1 MTGVLEAAEV
11 MALGPRGA
19 VTALRE
25 ALRGGLDPD
34 AGVPRTIVDLAHG
47 QSLFMPAE
55 HGDWFGVKV
64 VNVAPENPSLGEERI
79 NGLFLLHD
87 ALTLRPVAV
96 MDGVALTN
104 LRTPAVS
111 VAGVLDVLRR
121 RFGDS
126 EGVRVVV
133 FGSGPQA
140 RGHADTIRAHLPI
153 SRTTVVAR
161 SVESASRSGIDGAV
175 ALAAA
180 DADAVGRAVAEADVV
195 VAATTSRTPVFDGA
209 LVRDEAVVMAVGSH
223 EPEVRELDSTLMGRS
238 TVVVES
244 VATALRESGN
254 VVLAIADGVLA
265 VDDLVTMGGMLD
277 TDPASL
283 DGHPVVLASSGMAW
297 EDLVVGVAAY
307 QDAVGRAEE
316 PS

>member
-1 MTGVLEAAEV
+1 MTVVLEAAEV
-11 MALGPRGA
+11 LALGAPGA
-19 VTALRE
+19 VSALRE

-47 QSLFMPAE
+47 QSLLMPAE

-126 EGVRVVV
+126 EGVRLVI
-133 FGSGPQA
+133 FGSGPQS

-153 SRTTVVAR
+153 AGTTVVAR
-161 SVESASRSGIDGAV
+161 SVESASRAGIEGAV

-180 DADAVGRAVAEADVV
+180 EVDAVGRAVASADVV
-195 VAATTSRTPVFDGA
+195 VAATTSRTPVFDGS
-209 LVRDEAVVMAVGSH
+209 LVRDDAVVLAVGSH
-223 EPEVRELDSTLMGRS
+223 EPDVRELDSALMGRA

-254 VVLAIADGVLA
+254 VVLAIDDGVLTA
-265 VDDLVTMGGMLD
+265 DRLVTMSGILD
-277 TDPASL
+277 TDPATL
-283 DGHPVVLASSGMAW
+283 DGRPVVLASSGMAW

-307 QDAVGRAEE
+307 RAAVGRAEDRA
-316 PS
+316 